1 MNPLIFTAINVAP
14 SLPNSKLSHCSIDTN
29 TFHECGLYF
38 TSTNA
43 ICFLTDPFAVKL
55 ELSQMVH
62 FCAFCFS
69 CTYALWAF
77 NFPSTAKLLL
87 HMVHLWVFCFSWTHE
102 LPISCKLQMKHSYNF
117 CCFNQWFCVK
127 QVSQIVHQCVPM
139 YHLNGLF
146 SSWTHIMCL

>member
-1 MNPLIFTAINVAP
+1 MILKKVMNKSHGKIYKELGKYFAILSKWGLHATFELSPLDFITKKSVKLNPLIFTAINVAP

-38 TSTNA
+38 SSIDA

-77 NFPSTAKLLL
+77 NFLSTAKLLL
-87 HMVHLWVFCFSWTHE
+87 HMVHL
-102 LPISCKLQMKHSYNF
+102 
-117 CCFNQWFCVK
+117 
-127 QVSQIVHQCVPM
+127 
-139 YHLNGLF
+139 
-146 SSWTHIMCL
+146 